1 LIKQAQLTNL
11 ETEIVVLHE
20 EMKDLDQI
28 WQRRIKQ
35 CEDLASE
42 NLAVIK
48 RQDKLAVDLH

>member
-1 LIKQAQLTNL
+1 MIKQAQLTNL